1 MNDNSVLIELEA
13 LRFLLFC
20 ALKVSIF
27 LNLFFY
33 IALIHFV
40 VSTSVYEKLF
50 IKNIHIFY
58 KIN

>member
-20 ALKVSIF
+20 AFKVYIF
-27 LNLFFY
+27 LNLQ

-50 IKNIHIFY
+50 Y
-58 KIN
+58 KKYSYFL